1 MFQKV
6 LAHFWKFLGQG
17 ARLPPPHTHFSP
29 IPLVGERLSEDLG
42 GEEGPPRPVQAGS
55 CCLIALEVCSFRVT
69 VGFLY

>member
-42 GEEGPPRPVQAGS
+42 GEEGPPRPVQGRELLS
-55 CCLIALEVCSFRVT
+55 HCTGGL
-69 VGFLY
+69 